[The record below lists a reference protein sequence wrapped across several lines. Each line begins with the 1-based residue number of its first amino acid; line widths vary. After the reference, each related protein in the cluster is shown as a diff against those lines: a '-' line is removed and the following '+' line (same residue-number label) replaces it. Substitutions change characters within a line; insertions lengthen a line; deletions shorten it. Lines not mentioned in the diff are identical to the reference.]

1 MSRVERR
8 YLRCEEY
15 MRRYFCR
22 IVILFGLLCAF
33 GLAAPRMLRAQ
44 ETQGPL
50 PATPPQTPPL
60 EPPPITHSADGV
72 RSNPLPPRTSIVG
85 AWRLNVDN
93 SDDGRKKLEQAQAKT
108 QNSAGRSGNP
118 RVSGPGSP
126 SPYPGGGGGNGGG
139 MGGGGRQSGANQVS
153 DSDRGI
159 LRELTDPPEG
169 LNIMQ
174 KDPKGGEVDLTDDM
188 ARKRVFFTDGR
199 KTEKSKDDSYQ
210 EIDAKWDGKSLI
222 SEEKTSRGKF
232 SRTFELA
239 PNGQQLYETV
249 RIDASVYSGKGSG
262 PQVYIQYV
270 YDADQGDSR

>member
-1 MSRVERR
+1 MNRKFRRIRV
-8 YLRCEEY
+8 
-15 MRRYFCR
+15 
-22 IVILFGLLCAF
+22 LFGFLAVF
-33 GLAAPRMLRAQ
+33 GLAAPAILRAQ

-50 PATPPQTPPL
+50 PAAPPQTPPL
-60 EPPPITHSADGV
+60 EPAPITHSADGA
-72 RSNPLPPRTSIVG
+72 RTKPLPPRTSIVG
-85 AWRLNVDN
+85 AWRLNIDN
-93 SDDGRKKLEQAQAKT
+93 SDDGRKKLEQAQAKS
-108 QNSAGRSGNP
+108 QKSAGRTGNP
-118 RVSGPGSP
+118 RISGPG
-126 SPYPGGGGGNGGG
+126 SPYPGGGSGS
-139 MGGGGRQSGANQVS
+139 GGGRQSGTNQVS

-169 LNIMQ
+169 LNIVQ

-199 KTEKSKDDSYQ
+199 KVEKSKDDSYQ
-210 EIDAKWDGKSLI
+210 EIDAQWDGKSLI
-222 SEEKTSRGKF
+222 SDEKTSRGKF

-249 RIDASVYSGKGSG
+249 RIDASAYGGNRSG